1 MNKTRE
7 NLLLHPVRMRIFL
20 AVAGRQVTA
29 QQLAAELP
37 DIPQATLYRNI
48 NTLAAAG
55 MLVVVGEKRVRNT
68 IEKTYALPAQGV
80 MLTPED
86 WKNAQP
92 EDAIQLAARFFGLL
106 MGRYLQYIQ
115 KGNFDLAQDNVLFQ
129 MVPLYVSREEALE
142 LGRAL
147 GDLLIPYT
155 RKEPSPE
162 RKHLILS
169 LVSFPDVTGG
179 PMAPGSSESA
189 AEDTSDE
196 SSNGEE

>member
-1 MNKTRE
+1 MNKIKE
-7 NLLLHPVRMRIFL
+7 DLLLHPVRLRILL
-20 AVAGRQVTA
+20 AVGGREATA

-48 NTLAAAG
+48 NTLVAAG
-55 MLVVVGEKRVRNT
+55 MLVVVREKRVRNT
-68 IEKTYALPAQGV
+68 IEKTYALPKQGV

-86 WKNAQP
+86 AKNAQP
-92 EDAIQLAARFFGLL
+92 EDAVHLATRYFGLL
-106 MGRYLQYIQ
+106 LGRYLQYIQ
-115 KGNFDLAQDNVLFQ
+115 QGNVDLAQDNVLFQ

-162 RKHLILS
+162 RRHLILS
-169 LVSFPDVTGG
+169 LVSFPDVAG
-179 PMAPGSSESA
+179 APAPDDSE
-189 AEDTSDE
+189 
-196 SSNGEE
+196 EEGQSTKKE